1 MPPINYLSSNNNI
14 NYYNM
19 DHQDWKTAY
28 VYLDQKS
35 KETTKEKNNQTKG
48 PNKEQKMEEKI
59 ENGEKLKVKVTPIEM
74 GREIQKKRTEL
85 NLTQKQLAQK
95 VNVLPK
101 VILEIESGKAKHN
114 PQLIVKIKRILKI

>member
-1 MPPINYLSSNNNI
+1 ME
-14 NYYNM
+14 
-19 DHQDWKTAY
+19 HQDWKQVY
-28 VYLDQKS
+28 VYLDRNS
-35 KETTKEKNNQTKG
+35 KGTDQDKKNQTKG

-114 PQLIVKIKRILKI
+114 PQLIVKIKRILKKHIKT